1 MWWERCGVSADKT
14 DQNKPVS
21 IWQVS
26 RGAGTDEVYREFRT
40 NRRPLNVASVV
51 SRTVEQ
57 ETSSVPAPRETGGM
71 DQFRWGFDAW
81 VVCCCANGYHTVVIA
96 STL

>member
-1 MWWERCGVSADKT
+1 MCSISLDKT
-14 DQNKPVS
+14 DQNKPVPF
-21 IWQVS
+21 WWVS

-57 ETSSVPAPRETGGM
+57 ETSSVPAPRETGGI
-71 DQFRWGFDAW
+71 DGSRWGFNAW
-81 VVCCCANGYHTVVIA
+81 VVCGCANGYHTVVNA
-96 STL
+96 STP

>member
-1 MWWERCGVSADKT
+1 MHRRVDAVTTASYPIAHQQT
-14 DQNKPVS
+14 THASKPHLNRY
-21 IWQVS
+21 IPPVS

-57 ETSSVPAPRETGGM
+57 ET
-71 DQFRWGFDAW
+71 
-81 VVCCCANGYHTVVIA
+81 
-96 STL
+96 